1 MPPWHRSGFAMMLD
15 DPIGIIAFISY
26 AWRVLMTIL
35 TWKIYKGERK
45 NDIAFGI
52 ATLVF
57 VDVVAGILL
66 LVAKKDK

>member
-1 MPPWHRSGFAMMLD
+1 
-15 DPIGIIAFISY
+15 
-26 AWRVLMTIL
+26 MTIL

>member
-15 DPIGIIAFISY
+15 DPIGINAFISY
-26 AWRVLMTIL
+26 AWRVPMTIL